1 MVKNLIKLMLRI
13 TDTGASMVDCVKY
26 PIKNS
31 DGYSGNSLLEKNVLF
46 CVKSYRDF
54 NSAIVQASK
63 IENFNYQ
70 ILKINNI
77 NDLERVSQKKTELG
91 YFDKIV
97 NILNFDD
104 KDYELIDKLN
114 FNNEDVMHMT
124 YHLLQLETT
133 YMIDNCGDGIATALI
148 VNQHSD
154 GVIDETIGNLLK
166 GLGLPLAA
174 HHIICNS
181 LVANANIP
189 SEDIINTLM
198 FLISKYGYELN
209 GECLNLGC

>member
-46 CVKSYRDF
+46 CVKSNRDF

-104 KDYELIDKLN
+104 KDYELIDELN